1 MTYLRTVHIEPPVTD
16 EVLLVEQSTI
26 GTEKTV
32 LGQSTISKVGTNVER
47 LTVCLWISVVALDLT
62 VTDETGVRGEGKYG
76 IVLAFE
82 KIWLIHLFQLFTFV
96 HK

>member
-1 MTYLRTVHIEPPVTD
+1 M
-16 EVLLVEQSTI
+16 STN
-26 GTEKTV
+26 TFNQTV

-62 VTDETGVRGEGKYG
+62 VTDETGVGREGKYG

-82 KIWLIHLFQLFTFV
+82 KIWLIHLFQIFTFV